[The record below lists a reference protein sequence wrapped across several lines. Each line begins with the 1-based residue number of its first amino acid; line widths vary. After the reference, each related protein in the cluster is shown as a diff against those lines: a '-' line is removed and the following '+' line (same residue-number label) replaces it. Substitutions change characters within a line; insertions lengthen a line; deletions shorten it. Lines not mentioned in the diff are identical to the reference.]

1 MSVDLIPPDTIV
13 INKSPTENMDNSTDQ
28 NPLLTVTSVNIRE
41 VIHKYYTPMVS
52 ESSKGV
58 VDTFVPNG
66 HSGPEA
72 VVWFEQAKRGFFR
85 KPISTNRWMMVDCDL
100 RPIHDLLNKYF
111 LLKEGDFNI
120 TRLTLS
126 NLAHEVLMEVMGKKG

>member
-1 MSVDLIPPDTIV
+1 MSVDLIPPGTIV
-13 INKSPTENMDNSTDQ
+13 MDISPMENTEKITDQ
-28 NPLLTVTSVNIRE
+28 NIRLI
-41 VIHKYYTPMVS
+41 VRKYYTPTIS

-58 VDTFVPNG
+58 VVTFVPNG

-100 RPIHDLLNKYF
+100 RPIHELLDKYF
-111 LLKEGDFNI
+111 LLKEGDFDV
-120 TRLTLS
+120 TRITLS
-126 NLAHEVLMEVMGKKG
+126 NLAHESLMEVMGKKG

>member
-41 VIHKYYTPMVS
+41 VIGKYYTPTIS

-58 VDTFVPNG
+58 VVTFVPNG

-85 KPISTNRWMMVDCDL
+85 KPISTNKWMMVDCDL

-126 NLAHEVLMEVMGKKG
+126 NLAHESLVEVMGKKD